1 MNTEEFSF
9 LGLVFA
15 AGGFYFVV
23 QRALNQFNQA
33 INRVGE
39 KHHEANKR
47 RQNDHYRMTIIL
59 LAICPEEKRDQ
70 LASWLLQGVI
80 GQ

>member
-1 MNTEEFSF
+1 MSTELLPF

-23 QRALNQFNQA
+23 RGALNQLNLS

-39 KHHEANKR
+39 KLHEANKR
-47 RQNDHYRMTIIL
+47 SQNNHYRMTIIL
-59 LAICPEEKRDQ
+59 LVICPEKDREQ